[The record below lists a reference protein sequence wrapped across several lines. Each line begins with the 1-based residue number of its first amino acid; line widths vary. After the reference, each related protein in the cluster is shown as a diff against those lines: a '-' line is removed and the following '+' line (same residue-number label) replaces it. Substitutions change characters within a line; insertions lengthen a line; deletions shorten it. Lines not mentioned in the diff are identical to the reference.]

1 MTLLLTVASVPVTN
15 VAITS
20 VAISIEVISLSS
32 GGFVIKRVVT
42 CSPIDLSGE
51 VGPAANKLT
60 VNVNVYCSALLG
72 DDAMLSGDLVTRSFF
87 HMVYASLITAGAS
100 ASEAES
106 LCRYP
111 LTLRYMC
118 VLTGASSGLSDIF
131 LPISSFQ
138 CRLYNGTASYL
149 SVVIPSLEMSLPI
162 SHRSSG
168 EIVVTCQ
175 WWVAGRAIVYER
187 EIVRVLL
194 HDIQVYN
201 GCRSKSMVLS
211 GYKTVTRTIL
221 KQCFVSGVVYLN
233 TQSSGKT
240 ILRLAN
246 PDWYIEAGDT
256 VIMSNGK
263 TCDAHCVLMSVS
275 PSRQSFEIQ
284 SA

>member
-1 MTLLLTVASVPVTN
+1 MTLLLTVASCPVTN

-60 VNVNVYCSALLG
+60 VNVNVYCPALLG

-87 HMVYASLITAGAS
+87 QTVYASLITAGAS

-149 SVVIPSLEMSLPI
+149 SVTIATLNMAADIVA
-162 SHRSSG
+162 RASG
-168 EIVVTCQ
+168 EMVVICQ
-175 WWVAGRAIVYER
+175 WWAANRALVYER
-187 EIVRVLL
+187 EIARSLL
-194 HDIQVYN
+194 QDAQIYEGGN
-201 GCRSKSMVLS
+201 SKSATLS
-211 GYKTVTRTIL
+211 GYKTVTRTVL
-221 KQCFVSGVVYLN
+221 KRCLVGGIVYRSV
-233 TQSSGKT
+233 QSTGKT

-256 VIMSNGK
+256 AIMADG
-263 TCDAHCVLMSVS
+263 TICEAHCISMSVS
-275 PSRQSFEIQ
+275 PAQQTIEIQ